1 MGNNPSCIP
10 LPPVPGSP
18 AAASTGC
25 KVIHADGRVTRL
37 PRPAR
42 ASELMLDH
50 PGQFVCDA
58 CRLAVGCRVPGVAA
72 DELLQPRRAYFLLP
86 IDMLYSV
93 LTEDEMA
100 ALSAAS
106 HGATASSAWK
116 RIVMSTI
123 TATATTRRRG
133 GNSSTRNGAGG
144 DGGAASSN
152 MVFPVVGLLQLHGAD
167 HSSSG
172 APAAHTSAGVK
183 SGGAGAP
190 GLRRHRSWKP
200 VLDTIDEAP

>member
-10 LPPVPGSP
+10 LPPSPGSSS
-18 AAASTGC
+18 ASSSSTSC

-37 PRPAR
+37 PRPVR

-50 PGQFVCDA
+50 PGKFVCDA

-72 DELLQPRRAYFLLP
+72 DELLQPRRSYFLLP

-93 LTEDEMA
+93 LTDEEMA

-106 HGATASSAWK
+106 HGALAAASSAWK
-116 RIVMSTI
+116 RIVTS
-123 TATATTRRRG
+123 ATAARRRG
-133 GNSSTRNGAGG
+133 GHGQSNGAGS
-144 DGGAASSN
+144 DGSAASR
-152 MVFPVVGLLQLHGAD
+152 VFPVVGLLQLQGDHGG
-167 HSSSG
+167 SG
-172 APAAHTSAGVK
+172 APASGVK
-183 SGGAGAP
+183 SSGAGAP